1 MKTAIE
7 DRETGDHVQVKGSHG
22 GEDGRRQKD
31 GKGKKRSNSKKRGA
45 GRQTITFGGLHRVQK
60 SKIRKESL
68 EKWKSLVMK
77 DGRNQEDHYHQ
88 LEVSSLW
95 IIQLGEN
102 LLGALLGT
110 LCPVDTSDKTL
121 DITES
126 GAGISDIT
134 GGWDSIHTR

>member
-60 SKIRKESL
+60 SKIRKEKQILRRKLGEMEIPSH
-68 EKWKSLVMK
+68 EGWKKPRGPYQPL
-77 DGRNQEDHYHQ
+77 G
-88 LEVSSLW
+88 VSSLW
-95 IIQLGEN
+95 IIQLEVS
-102 LLGALLGT
+102 LLG
-110 LCPVDTSDKTL
+110 
-121 DITES
+121 
-126 GAGISDIT
+126 
-134 GGWDSIHTR
+134 DSRRLRRGQDW